1 MKDPALKKG
10 SFLSITLLILSGE
23 LIFVLPYVL
32 ARIFRPTFLEV
43 FSLSNLQLG
52 SLFSVYGTVALLSY
66 VYGGVISDR
75 FHPKNLIASSLF
87 FTALGGLVLAI
98 YPSYFVLQILYGYW
112 GFTTVFLFW
121 GAMIK
126 AARVW
131 GGAKN
136 QGQAFG
142 FLDGGRGLVA
152 ASMGSLGVLIF
163 SFFLTNDIESA
174 SLIERKDAF
183 RYVIL
188 FSSFM
193 VFLNGILVLFF
204 MESNQKS
211 EAKNTFSTLSH
222 VKAVLK
228 IQSVWLIMIIIIS
241 AYVGY
246 KVTDIYSLYASEVM
260 LFNHI
265 EAANIGSLQL
275 YLRPLVCVIIALL
288 AGKKNYIYFIIFGFI
303 TMLIGST
310 IFAFGIVQL
319 NMNFVFFFS
328 LIIVATGTYAIRA
341 LYFSIMQE
349 GRIPLLMTGT
359 AVGVI
364 SVVGYT
370 PDIFASPIIG
380 YFLDKYPGILGHQY
394 VFTILVLFS
403 VLGLLASIKFANL
416 TNNYSKKELCINTKN

>member
-1 MKDPALKKG
+1 MKDQPIKKG
-10 SFLSITLLILSGE
+10 SVLSITLLILSGE
-23 LIFVLPYVL
+23 LIYLLPYVL
-32 ARIFRPTFLEV
+32 PRIFRPTFLEV
-43 FSLSNLQLG
+43 FNLNNLQLG
-52 SLFSVYGTVALLSY
+52 SLFSVYGIIALLSY
-66 VYGGVISDR
+66 VYGGVISDK
-75 FHPKNLIASSLF
+75 FQPKKLMSYSLF
-87 FTALGGLVLAI
+87 FTSFGGLVLAS

-126 AARVW
+126 ATRVW
-131 GGAKN
+131 GGTDN

-163 SFFLTNDIESA
+163 SVFLINDIELT
-174 SLIERKDAF
+174 SLTERKEAF

-193 VFLNGILVLFF
+193 IFLTGLWVLFF
-204 MESNQKS
+204 MDSNQKDQ
-211 EAKNTFSTLSH
+211 KNNVISSSSFSNIKT
-222 VKAVLK
+222 VLK

-246 KVTDIYSLYASEVM
+246 RVTDIYSLYASDVM
-260 LFNHI
+260 FFNQI
-265 EAANIGSLQL
+265 EAANVSSLQL
-275 YLRPLVCVIIALL
+275 YLRPLVCILIAIL
-288 AGKKNYIYFIIFGFI
+288 AYKSSYIYFIIFGFV

-319 NMNFVFFFS
+319 NMNFVFYLS

-349 GRIPLLMTGT
+349 GRIPLVLTGT
-359 AVGVI
+359 AVGLI
-364 SVVGYT
+364 SVVAYT
-370 PDIFASPIIG
+370 PDIFAPPIFG
-380 YFLDKYPGILGHQY
+380 YFLDKYPGLLGHQY
-394 VFTILVLFS
+394 VFTISVLFS
-403 VLGLLASIKFANL
+403 ILGLLASIKFANL
-416 TNNYSKKELCINTKN
+416 FKKNE